1 MSGTRTAHGIPGT
14 DQNTLSFAFFCFLND
29 SCDRVSD
36 HWYFYRTIVTTPG
49 DHSCAMTSSSEN
61 ALKITI
67 LPEDAFCQIYLHE
80 ILSGIL
86 PLRYSVQGPSTIL
99 CCCPSRALRDLVP
112 SLNLGTWLHSS
123 FPRAAIH
130 RLSSTGHEAPP
141 ATSSSPLPALLFAQ
155 G

>member
-1 MSGTRTAHGIPGT
+1 MCHDKQLR
-14 DQNTLSFAFFCFLND
+14 
-29 SCDRVSD
+29 
-36 HWYFYRTIVTTPG
+36 
-49 DHSCAMTSSSEN
+49 EN

-99 CCCPSRALRDLVP
+99 CCCPSRAVRDLVP
-112 SLNLGTWLHSS
+112 SLNLGTWLRSS
-123 FPRAAIH
+123 FPRAAVH

-141 ATSSSPLPALLFAQ
+141 RFLLCCSLKGKRKDSHASSLFWLRIFSTTLSN
-155 G
+155 GICKCN